1 MLFSPILRKKNLSA
15 DIPKFW
21 GGGMTFKRGIGTI
34 NGFERKFAPLHLIKK
49 FNVLHF
55 YKISHDKALFKI

>member
-1 MLFSPILRKKNLSA
+1 MLFSPILRKKTSVQTYLNS
-15 DIPKFW
+15 

-34 NGFERKFAPLHLIKK
+34 NGFARKIAPLHLIKK

-55 YKISHDKALFKI
+55 YKISHDKALFKV